1 MFIGISY
8 AIPEEEGWDF
18 AVLPFNT
25 WFTPPLK
32 AKREKKQKAF

>member
-18 AVLPFNT
+18 AVLPFKEALQN
-25 WFTPPLK
+25 PHL
-32 AKREKKQKAF
+32 